1 MRSAIIAIPKMTEKK
16 SWGSTVMGWFIVQ
29 DPQQGGGLAADV
41 PSTADADADADAIR
55 RAAGGGTGGS
65 SAGQADAQQLGNVFS
80 SPPPAAPG
88 GEVDFEQVYE
98 AAGIDKDERERVTRT
113 LDLLNSLPAGTDET
127 VRKQIV
133 MASLRAFGVP
143 IEQIIE
149 AGASELQALEAY
161 IRTGASDTAKL
172 TEEAD
177 QRIKQYEEEIVKLR
191 KIMQERVDEQNAVVR
206 RCNSQ
211 KLEVQKVLEFF
222 GQEAVARVVRES
234 PRLHEPAAGA

>member
-1 MRSAIIAIPKMTEKK
+1 MTEKK
-16 SWGSTVMGWFIVQ
+16 SWGSAVMGWFIVQ
-29 DPQQGGGLAADV
+29 DPQQQGSGYAADAA
-41 PSTADADADADAIR
+41 SATTDADADAIR
-55 RAAGGGTGGS
+55 RAAGGG
-65 SAGQADAQQLGNVFS
+65 AEAAAQPLDNVFAT
-80 SPPPAAPG
+80 PPPAAPG

-98 AAGIDKDERERVTRT
+98 AAGIGKDERERVTRT
-113 LDLLNSLPAGTDET
+113 LELLNSLPAGTDEN

-143 IEQIIE
+143 IEAIIE
-149 AGASELQALEAY
+149 AGAGELQALEAY
-161 IRTGASDTAKL
+161 IRSGAADTAKL

-177 QRIKQYEEEIVKLR
+177 QRIKQYEQEIVKLR
-191 KIMQERVDEQNAVVR
+191 KIMQERVDEQNAVVH

-234 PRLHEPAAGA
+234 PKLHEPAAGA

>member
-1 MRSAIIAIPKMTEKK
+1 MSEKK
-16 SWGSTVMGWFIVQ
+16 SWGSTVKGWFIVPDEAAGGEGGAQ
-29 DPQQGGGLAADV
+29 SYKPFSDVQQ
-41 PSTADADADADAIR
+41 PTADDDAAIR
-55 RAAGGGTGGS
+55 RAAGGASAAARPS
-65 SAGQADAQQLGNVFS
+65 SASQPAANVFTGA
-80 SPPPAAPG
+80 PPAAPG
-88 GEVDFEQVYE
+88 GAVDFEQVYE
-98 AAGIDKDERERVTRT
+98 AAGIGKDERDRVART
-113 LDLLNSLPAGTDET
+113 LELLNSLPAGTDPA

-149 AGASELQALEAY
+149 AGAEELQALDAY
-161 IRTGASDTAKL
+161 IAAGAADTSKL

-191 KIMQERVDEQNAVVR
+191 KVMQERVDEQNGVVQ
-206 RCNSQ
+206 RCNAQ

-234 PRLHEPAAGA
+234 PKLQEPSADS

>member
-1 MRSAIIAIPKMTEKK
+1 MNEKK
-16 SWGSTVMGWFIVQ
+16 SWGSTVKGWFIVP
-29 DPQQGGGLAADV
+29 DESAGGEGGTGDYKPFSDVQAAPED
-41 PSTADADADADAIR
+41 DAAIR
-55 RAAGGGTGGS
+55 RAAGGGAAATPQTVFTGT
-65 SAGQADAQQLGNVFS
+65 
-80 SPPPAAPG
+80 PPAAPG
-88 GEVDFEQVYE
+88 GAVDFEQVYE

-113 LDLLNSLPAGTDET
+113 LELLNSLPAGTDPA

-149 AGASELQALEAY
+149 AGAGELQALDAY
-161 IRTGASDTAKL
+161 IASGAADTEKL
-172 TEEAD
+172 TEEAG

-191 KIMQERVDEQNAVVR
+191 KVMQERVDEQNAVIK
-206 RCNSQ
+206 RCNAQ

-234 PRLHEPAAGA
+234 PKLQEPSA

>member
-1 MRSAIIAIPKMTEKK
+1 MTEKK
-16 SWGSTVMGWFIVQ
+16 TWGSTVMGWFIVQ
-29 DPQQGGGLAADV
+29 DPQQGGGLAADA
-41 PSTADADADADAIR
+41 PSTADASADAEAIR
-55 RAAGGGTGGS
+55 RAAGGGAGGD
-65 SAGQADAQQLGNVFS
+65 ADAAAQQLGNVFA

-88 GEVDFEQVYE
+88 GEVDFEQVYQ
-98 AAGIDKDERERVTRT
+98 AAGIGQEERERVTRT
-113 LDLLNSLPAGTDET
+113 LELLNSLPAGTDEN

-143 IEQIIE
+143 IEAIIE
-149 AGASELQALEAY
+149 AGAGELQALEAY
-161 IRTGASDTAKL
+161 IRNGAADTAKL

-191 KIMQERVDEQNAVVR
+191 KIMQERVDEQNAVVH